1 MPILWTI
8 LGLAFISVLVF
19 TDYPLLVH
27 TNDPY
32 RARIIHDRFVLIPHV
47 LAALAAILIGPFQF
61 SASFRQR
68 HLKRHRILGRI
79 YVGAVAIAS
88 TAAFLLN
95 MHDSNG
101 MNWANGT
108 MAIVWFLCTF
118 CAFLTARNRQ
128 IAVHRQW
135 MTRSYVFTLNFIF
148 TRLLNPIPAY
158 FNMSEAN
165 FARLLF
171 FFTICYLFLT
181 DVYFSR
187 HELLHRRA

>member
-1 MPILWTI
+1 MPILWSI
-8 LGLAFISVLVF
+8 LGLAFLSVLIF

-32 RARIIHDRFVLIPHV
+32 RARLIHDRFLFIPHA

-61 SASFRQR
+61 SARFRQR
-68 HLKRHRILGRI
+68 HLKRHRIFGRV

-88 TAAFLLN
+88 TAAFSLN
-95 MHDSNG
+95 IHDGNG

-108 MAIVWFLCTF
+108 MATVWFLCTL

-128 IAVHRQW
+128 IAIHRQW

-158 FNMSEAN
+158 FNMSEAA

-187 HELLHRRA
+187 HELIHRRT